1 MKPSGDATKKPKGSL
16 GFISLDR
23 LLADAVYSLRMG
35 DIGLEPT
42 TSTMSTC
49 ESING
54 NPAKRWGKRK
64 DPERLH
70 QCLHQIGEWI
80 ENYGTESL
88 ADALVQ
94 LLGNESFEELS
105 DALGRRVI
113 KG

>member
-1 MKPSGDATKKPKGSL
+1 MAQAMNTKTASTSCTNPHEEE
-16 GFISLDR
+16 
-23 LLADAVYSLRMG
+23 DAVNHK
-35 DIGLEPT
+35 E
-42 TSTMSTC
+42 
-49 ESING
+49 
-54 NPAKRWGKRK
+54 KQV

-105 DALGRRVI
+105 DALGRRVT

>member
-1 MKPSGDATKKPKGSL
+1 MIRQLRITHQGAIGVTRFERAASTSRTKPHNEE
-16 GFISLDR
+16 
-23 LLADAVYSLRMG
+23 DAVNHK
-35 DIGLEPT
+35 E
-42 TSTMSTC
+42 
-49 ESING
+49 
-54 NPAKRWGKRK
+54 KQV

-94 LLGNESFEELS
+94 LLGNESFEQLS
-105 DALGRRVI
+105 DALGRRVT